1 MHICIIITN
10 KIEKIKTNMKRIAIL
25 TLSLLFV
32 FAAAAFSQAAKPAEK
47 AKTASFQWKETTHD
61 FAKITQGKPVT
72 AEFKFKNTGSVP
84 LVISSAQ
91 GSCGCTVPEY
101 SKEPIAPGKE
111 GIVKATFNAANAGA
125 FTKTVTITANTEK
138 GQEVL
143 TIKGEV
149 IAQATPAQ

>member
-1 MHICIIITN
+1 
-10 KIEKIKTNMKRIAIL
+10 MKRIAIL

-32 FAAAAFSQAAKPAEK
+32 FAAAAISQTKPADKPK
-47 AKTASFQWKETTHD
+47 AAAFQWKETTHD
-61 FAKITQGKPVT
+61 FAKIPQGKPVT

-149 IAQATPAQ
+149 VAQAAAAQ